1 MKILLFSL
9 PGTITTILLIY
20 LHVRYPVS
28 FHVRCLLQDTEFQ
41 AGKVVKT
48 GVVLEH
54 KGRKRNTQIKLYQTG
69 FIK

>member
-9 PGTITTILLIY
+9 PGTITTISLIY
-20 LHVRYPVS
+20 SHVRYPVS
-28 FHVRCLLQDTEFQ
+28 LHVRSLLQDMEVQ
-41 AGKVVKT
+41 AGKVVNT

-54 KGRKRNTQIKLYQTG
+54 KRRKRNPQRKLYQTG